1 MFETDP
7 LSELKFVLEFNLP
20 KEISNNQ
27 EYIKLSVHHV
37 DVPVVEI
44 PECTI
49 GYKSI
54 PFKSSGELHCIE
66 RYEDIKD
73 ILPLVNRWV
82 NNVWIAC
89 SKSHSSRNNLLVE
102 AKLYAYKNDNS
113 LFKKWSLEE
122 FYPLFNT
129 NAEYFSDDVVELIFK
144 FKNIAEVDDIS
155 MYDTSKYIKE
165 YKDRNN
171 KCKFCAY
178 YPMIQGSR
186 CYMCEDHD
194 WFVHEISLK
203 QYIIKRVTEDSEKE
217 FKESD
222 EAIRLKTKVDLRK
235 NVYDDFNKYV
245 EKQKE
250 IFDKELEDK
259 HAGWSSL
266 NSEYNNKMAVYVKDS
281 VSKALESLNSTAR

>member
-1 MFETDP
+1 ME
-7 LSELKFVLEFNLP
+7 
-20 KEISNNQ
+20 
-27 EYIKLSVHHV
+27 
-37 DVPVVEI
+37 VPVVEI
-44 PECTI
+44 PVYPI

-54 PFKSSGELHCIE
+54 HFKSSGEIHCIE

-113 LFKKWSLEE
+113 LFKKWNLEE
-122 FYPLFNT
+122 FYPLFNP
-129 NAEYFSDDVVELIFK
+129 NIEYFSDDVVTLIFK
-144 FKNIAEVDDIS
+144 FENIVEVDDKP
-155 MYDTSKYIKE
+155 MYDISKYIKE
-165 YKDRNN
+165 YKDRIN
-171 KCKFCAY
+171 KCEFCAY

-194 WFVHEISLK
+194 WFVQEINLK

-222 EAIRLKTKVDLRK
+222 EAIRLKTKADLRK

-250 IFDKELEDK
+250 FFDKELEDK
-259 HAGWSSL
+259 HREWSDL
-266 NSEYNNKMAVYVKDS
+266 QSEYNHKMTSYISNSID
-281 VSKALESLNSTAR
+281 KALSSFDSMQE